1 MGRTKATRSSREYAQ
16 DEKNAKRK
24 ARFAFFM
31 ILSSAETMADSL
43 QGKVVL
49 ITGASS
55 GFGEDAARLFA
66 KEGCKVVLAARRIER
81 LQSIA
86 AEIQVAGGEA
96 FATPVDVNEG
106 AEISVMVQT
115 VLDHYGRIDILFN
128 NAGFGSVDWFEN
140 LKPERH
146 IETLIRVNLTGT
158 MLVTHAVL
166 PDMLKRRQGHII
178 NMSSVA
184 GLIASPLIT
193 TYAASKYGVRAF
205 TDALRRE
212 VSPLG
217 IKVSG
222 IYPGPA
228 TTEFGKHLGRTAA
241 REKIKRSIYVHM
253 SSKYVAQH
261 IVDIAKH
268 PRRSLVIPWWFRVV
282 TTFDTLFP
290 VAVDWILYFFAKR

>member
-1 MGRTKATRSSREYAQ
+1 LRFSYYHLADIM
-16 DEKNAKRK
+16 AK
-24 ARFAFFM
+24 
-31 ILSSAETMADSL
+31 SL
-43 QGKVVL
+43 QGKVIL

-66 KEGCKVVLAARRIER
+66 KEGCVVVLAARRVER
-81 LQSIA
+81 LHSIA
-86 AEIQVAGGEA
+86 VDIQREGGEA
-96 FATPVDVNEG
+96 FAIPVDVNQRV
-106 AEISVMVQT
+106 EIDKLAQT
-115 VLDHYGRIDILFN
+115 VMDRYGKVDILFN
-128 NAGFGSVDWFEN
+128 NAGFGAMDWFEN
-140 LKPERH
+140 TKPERH

-158 MLVTHAVL
+158 MLMTRAIL
-166 PDMLKRRQGHII
+166 PSMLKRRQGHII

-212 VSPLG
+212 VSPFG

-228 TTEFGKHLGRTAA
+228 RTEFGRQLEKTPA
-241 REKIKRSIYVHM
+241 RERIKRSIDVHM
-253 SSKYVAQH
+253 SSEYVAQR
-261 IVDIAKH
+261 IVDVAKR
-268 PRRSLVIPWWFRVV
+268 PRRSLVIPWWFRAI

-290 VAVDWILYFFAKR
+290 VAVDWILYAFTKKNHHLD

>member
-1 MGRTKATRSSREYAQ
+1 
-16 DEKNAKRK
+16 
-24 ARFAFFM
+24 
-31 ILSSAETMADSL
+31 MANSL
-43 QGKVVL
+43 KGKVIL

-66 KEGCKVVLAARRIER
+66 KEGCRVVLAARREEK

-86 AEIQVAGGEA
+86 TEIRGAGGEA
-96 FATPVDVNEG
+96 FAIPVDVNQR
-106 AEISVMVQT
+106 AEIDRMVQI
-115 VLDHYGRIDILFN
+115 VLDRYGRVDILFN
-128 NAGFGSVDWFEN
+128 NAGFGGLDWFEN

-146 IETLIRVNLTGT
+146 IETLVRVNLTGP

-166 PDMLKRRQGHII
+166 PAMLARRQGHII

-212 VSPLG
+212 VSPFG

-228 TTEFGKHLGRTAA
+228 TTEFGKRLERTKA
-241 REKIKRSIYVHM
+241 RERINRRIDVHM
-253 SSKYVAQH
+253 TSEYVARR
-261 IVDIAKH
+261 IVAIAKR
-268 PRRSLVIPWWFRVV
+268 PQRSLVIPWWFRVI

-290 VAVDWILYFFAKR
+290 VAVDWILYIFARKNHHLD

>member
-1 MGRTKATRSSREYAQ
+1 M
-16 DEKNAKRK
+16 AK
-24 ARFAFFM
+24 
-31 ILSSAETMADSL
+31 SL
-43 QGKVVL
+43 AGKVVL

-66 KEGCKVVLAARRIER
+66 QEGCRVVLAARRNER

-86 AEIQVAGGEA
+86 AEIQKAGGEA
-96 FATPVDVNEG
+96 LAIPVDVNDRDEV
-106 AEISVMVQT
+106 ERMVQQ
-115 VLDHYGRIDILFN
+115 VLERYERVDILFN
-128 NAGFGSVDWFEN
+128 NAGFGGVDWFEN
-140 LKPERH
+140 FKPERH
-146 IETLIRVNLTGT
+146 LETMIRVNLVGT

-166 PDMLKRRQGHII
+166 PGMLKRRAGHVI

-184 GLIASPLIT
+184 GLIASPLLT

-212 VSPLG
+212 VSPFG

-228 TTEFGKHLGRTAA
+228 TTEFGKQLERTKA
-241 REKIKRSIYVHM
+241 RERINRTIDVHM
-253 SSKYVAQH
+253 TSHYVARR
-261 IVDIAKH
+261 IVNIAKY
-268 PRRSLVIPWWFRVV
+268 PRRSLVIPWWFRVI

-290 VAVDWILYFFAKR
+290 VAVDWILYFFVKRNHHLD

>member
-1 MGRTKATRSSREYAQ
+1 
-16 DEKNAKRK
+16 
-24 ARFAFFM
+24 
-31 ILSSAETMADSL
+31 MANSL
-43 QGKVVL
+43 HGKVVL

-66 KEGCKVVLAARRIER
+66 KEKCQVVLTARRLER

-86 AEIQVAGGEA
+86 TEIQAAGGEA
-96 FATPVDVNEG
+96 FAIPVDVNERG
-106 AEISVMVQT
+106 EISGMVQT
-115 VLDHYGRIDILFN
+115 VLDRYGRIDILFN
-128 NAGFGSVDWFEN
+128 NAGFGSLNWFEN

-146 IETLIRVNLTGT
+146 IETLVRVNLTGT
-158 MLVTHAVL
+158 MLMTHAVL
-166 PDMLKRRQGHII
+166 PSMLKRRAGHII

-184 GLIASPLIT
+184 GLIASPLLVP
-193 TYAASKYGVRAF
+193 YAASKYGVRAF

-212 VSPLG
+212 VSPFG

-228 TTEFGKHLGRTAA
+228 STEFGKHLDRSSA
-241 REKIKRSIYVHM
+241 REKMHRSPIHMHM
-253 SSKYVAQH
+253 SSKYVARQ
-261 IVDIAKH
+261 VVEIAKR

-290 VAVDWILYFFAKR
+290 VAVDWILYFFAKKNHRLD